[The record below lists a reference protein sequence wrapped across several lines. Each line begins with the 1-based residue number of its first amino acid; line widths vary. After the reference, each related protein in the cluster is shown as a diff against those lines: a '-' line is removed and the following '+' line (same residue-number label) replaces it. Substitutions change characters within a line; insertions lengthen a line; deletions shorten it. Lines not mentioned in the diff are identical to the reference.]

1 MAMYTG
7 IIYTPSAVQMIII
20 VLGDNFNIEKK
31 NKLGVLV
38 KSVSQSLIK
47 FKLWFPSGLMASMW
61 CFHRQVQ

>member
-31 NKLGVLV
+31 KT
-38 KSVSQSLIK
+38 S
-47 FKLWFPSGLMASMW
+47 
-61 CFHRQVQ
+61 